1 MTGAE
6 MAMLQQLLGS
16 SGGSGKPSIA
26 NPIVSIGGTV
36 MSLVEANKQAAA
48 KQEAEKAAAKAAA
61 AAEEKLSQDFFAS
74 LDLPMEQYYRALRN
88 ITALNAQGI
97 EGVKEGD
104 FRNIAPLVGRA
115 GMVGKEAVLDVTDRA
130 ANDLYKLDM
139 MKAQAAQSVAQNL
152 GEFEMQRAKSAQL
165 AAMAAEK
172 ARVAAMQQA
181 FNQGAQAVVG
191 TEQLLNPTYSRKS
204 DKTNK
209 SEKTAQASNTNL
221 SQQTPKLS
229 QQTPNIL
236 SGLDYS
242 DMYGDPSLMDQYGF
256 PTPNYYNP
264 NLAAFGYRQP
274 AYSSG
279 LSMSD
284 IYGWPTD

>member
-1 MTGAE
+1 MGAE
-6 MAMLQQLLGS
+6 AALLSKAAESQGPLKTS
-16 SGGSGKPSIA
+16 VNLAGG
-26 NPIVSIGGTV
+26 V
-36 MSLVEANKQAAA
+36 MSLIQADKQAAA
-48 KQEAEKAAAKAAA
+48 KSEADKAVQKATEAAR
-61 AAEEKLSQDFFAS
+61 EQLSQNFFAGIQ
-74 LDLPMEQYYRALRN
+74 LPMEQYNRALRN

-139 MKAQAAQSVAQNL
+139 MKAQASKDVAKNL
-152 GEFEMQRAKSAQL
+152 GEFEMNRAKGAQL

-172 ARVAAMQQA
+172 ARVASMQQA
-181 FNQGAQAVVG
+181 FNQFGSAAVNADAMLKGA
-191 TEQLLNPTYSRKS
+191 YSK
-204 DKTNK
+204 NK
-209 SEKTAQASNTNL
+209 SNENEVNTDVTKKSEMPN
-221 SQQTPKLS
+221 PNLS

-284 IYGWPTD
+284 IYGWPSN

>member
-1 MTGAE
+1 MGAE
-6 MAMLQQLLGS
+6 AALLSKAAESQGPLKTS
-16 SGGSGKPSIA
+16 VNLAGG
-26 NPIVSIGGTV
+26 V
-36 MSLVEANKQAAA
+36 MSLIQADKQAAA
-48 KQEAEKAAAKAAA
+48 KSEADKAVQKATEAAR
-61 AAEEKLSQDFFAS
+61 EQLSQNFFAGIQ
-74 LDLPMEQYYRALRN
+74 LPMEQYNRALRN

-130 ANDLYKLDM
+130 ADDLYKLDM
-139 MKAQAAQSVAQNL
+139 MKAQASKDVAKNL
-152 GEFEMQRAKSAQL
+152 GEFEMQRAKGAQL

-172 ARVAAMQQA
+172 ARVASMQQA
-181 FNQGAQAVVG
+181 FNQFGSAAVNADAMLKGA
-191 TEQLLNPTYSRKS
+191 YSK
-204 DKTNK
+204 NK
-209 SEKTAQASNTNL
+209 SNENKVNTDVTEKSEMPNPN
-221 SQQTPKLS
+221 LS

-284 IYGWPTD
+284 IYGWPSN

>member
-1 MTGAE
+1 MGAE
-6 MAMLQQLLGS
+6 AALLSKAAESQGPLKTS
-16 SGGSGKPSIA
+16 VNLAGG
-26 NPIVSIGGTV
+26 V
-36 MSLVEANKQAAA
+36 MSLIQADKQAAA
-48 KQEAEKAAAKAAA
+48 KSEADKAVQKATEAAR
-61 AAEEKLSQDFFAS
+61 EQLSQNFFAGIQ
-74 LDLPMEQYYRALRN
+74 LPMEQYNRALRN

-139 MKAQAAQSVAQNL
+139 MKAQASKDVAKNL
-152 GEFEMQRAKSAQL
+152 GEFEMNRAKGAQL

-172 ARVAAMQQA
+172 ARVASMQQA
-181 FNQGAQAVVG
+181 FNQFGSAAVNADAMLKGA
-191 TEQLLNPTYSRKS
+191 YSK
-204 DKTNK
+204 NK
-209 SEKTAQASNTNL
+209 SNENKVNTDVTEKSEMPNPN
-221 SQQTPKLS
+221 LS

-284 IYGWPTD
+284 IYGWPSN

>member
-6 MAMLQQLLGS
+6 MAMLQQLLGSSGGS

-139 MKAQAAQSVAQNL
+139 MKAQAAQSVAKNL

-221 SQQTPKLS
+221 SQQTP
-229 QQTPNIL
+229 NIL

-284 IYGWPTD
+284 IYGWPSN